1 VDGGETEREKVLSM
15 QMSTHV
21 PDNRCVERRRPL
33 SSPSSR
39 PPLRASLE
47 PEPADVS
54 AGGWVAPGMSAPG
67 SGGSNFLSGTCTCA
81 CARDVRSSPEL
92 GSGRTSTESHPNVP
106 RPITRTAKTSNA
118 PADHP
123 SFRRAFPSFQTGR
136 TSRRRRRRTCPTWT
150 AWRASQSP
158 RGRP

>member
-1 VDGGETEREKVLSM
+1 MLTDALKDGDLYPRLLPV
-15 QMSTHV
+15 
-21 PDNRCVERRRPL
+21 
-33 SSPSSR
+33 

-67 SGGSNFLSGTCTCA
+67 SGGSNFLSGTCACA